1 MGGSYFPNSFAV
13 GRLSASHFGVKN
25 NKMGFTDATL
35 SCKLGRA
42 WGGGHLTRHSNFL
55 KGLNMKM
62 TSIKW
67 ALSISAAAVLVAC
80 GGGGDDIK
88 VAAANTTVTAT
99 AATAAAVVNQT
110 FSLPAVPALGTTAA
124 TTLKIAGTAT
134 AQTVEIASGGQT
146 ATGPITYGSCIMN
159 ITTSTFPTTHPLGVG
174 KTVTVNPCDI
184 VVQTAGVTTGAAVT
198 NTGVTINLGGVSS
211 SPVTIPVAVSDSGAV
226 TIGSTVV
233 GNTTVTVRTGA

>member
-1 MGGSYFPNSFAV
+1 
-13 GRLSASHFGVKN
+13 
-25 NKMGFTDATL
+25 MGFTDATL
-35 SCKLGRA
+35 SCNLGRS

>member
-1 MGGSYFPNSFAV
+1 
-13 GRLSASHFGVKN
+13 
-25 NKMGFTDATL
+25 
-35 SCKLGRA
+35 
-42 WGGGHLTRHSNFL
+42 
-55 KGLNMKM
+55 M

-146 ATGPITYGSCIMN
+146 ATGPITYGSCIMS
-159 ITTSTFPTTHPLGVG
+159 ITASTFPTTHPLGVG

-184 VVQTAGVTTGAAVT
+184 VVQTAGLQVSGTAA
-198 NTGVTINLGGVSS
+198 NAGVTINLGGIVSQS
-211 SPVTIPVAVSDSGAV
+211 VTVPVSVSDTGAV
-226 TIGSTVV
+226 VIGTTTV